1 MVFYF
6 GINVAITCKQKH
18 TSAYANN
25 RKEKVMSIEAESIE
39 DAFEFLKALRVDW
52 VTVNKIEN
60 SLWDTGVA
68 FFDRTYFRVAYYNE
82 VNHMLSIINR

>member
-6 GINVAITCKQKH
+6 GINVAITCKQKY
-18 TSAYANN
+18 TSAYTNK
-25 RKEKVMSIEAESIE
+25 RKEKVMNLEAESIE
-39 DAFEFLKALRVDW
+39 DAFEFLKALCIDW

-68 FFDRTYFRVAYYNE
+68 FFDRTYCRVAYYNE
-82 VNHMLSIINR
+82 VNHMLSINR